1 MPAKDAVPVRPL
13 VLVPAVIT
21 LAVTL
26 LRLFGELKGWSPALF
41 NRQAGGGGALVGIAW
56 LVFFFGAYFAWKLL
70 DEGHSP
76 ETAWRPLGYGVLG
89 LAIALIPLIGAQ
101 ALHLPPL
108 GVFVVFV
115 VASLAALFVAMKGWP
130 ALGRTLVAYGL
141 AARIPVVVVM
151 LIAMLGDWGTHYDVA
166 PPELPPM
173 GPLQKWFWIGVVP
186 QLTTWMGFTVV
197 FGMIFGGIVAAA
209 RLRRRAVAA

>member
-151 LIAMLGDWGTHYDVA
+151 LIAM
-166 PPELPPM
+166 PPM